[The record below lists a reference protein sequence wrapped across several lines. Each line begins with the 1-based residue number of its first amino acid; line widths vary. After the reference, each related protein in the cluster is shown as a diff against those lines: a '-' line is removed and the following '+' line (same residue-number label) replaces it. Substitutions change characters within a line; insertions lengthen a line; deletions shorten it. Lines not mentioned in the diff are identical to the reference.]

1 MNRHLNGI
9 AVPGLRWTVAV
20 VVLWESLQF
29 ALSRSAMHHF
39 AQIGLPQWIRP
50 ALGGAEIIAVLLFL
64 VPAIWGVR
72 QGLRVTRIKLGSAI
86 VLGAIVTALMI
97 VAWSKGGLWVL
108 NWALLWPTWYMVATA
123 RIDGRWKRRV

>member
-64 VPAIWGVR
+64 VPAARSVGGYLLLSIFAIAGVLHFLH
-72 QGLRVTRIKLGSAI
+72 GELNV
-86 VLGAIVTALMI
+86 
-97 VAWSKGGLWVL
+97 GGLVVYGMAVIVCMTHP
-108 NWALLWPTWYMVATA
+108 NREAVEASHD
-123 RIDGRWKRRV
+123 R